1 MLLLIGMFLLVPLVI
16 LIPHLLLLLLDGL
29 LLVLA
34 PLVLEPHPDDALR
47 QPGHR
52 RQLLLHD
59 GVRPAVV
66 VVESVQH
73 RQLLLVQHRPLP
85 RRLSRPP
92 LAVTRVLAAVR
103 SGHVTFSVHTAVGA
117 DAVRSWNPRVSVC
130 ITIIQNLVSKTDVVL
145 KFCTKFC
152 LADLHKLVIKRSGP
166 TSPKKV

>member
-1 MLLLIGMFLLVPLVI
+1 MLLLTGI
-16 LIPHLLLLLLDGL
+16 LLLLLLLLERDGP

-34 PLVLEPHPDDALR
+34 PLVLEPHPDDPLR

-52 RQLLLHD
+52 GQLLLHD

-92 LAVTRVLAAVR
+92 LATVT
-103 SGHVTFSVHTAVGA
+103 
-117 DAVRSWNPRVSVC
+117 
-130 ITIIQNLVSKTDVVL
+130 
-145 KFCTKFC
+145 
-152 LADLHKLVIKRSGP
+152 
-166 TSPKKV
+166 